1 MFAATSFLALAMSIK
16 LYSSTALGCLAHV
29 RHGRGIRGQRRPR
42 LSRSVTFY
50 QTARFR
56 FYQTC
61 HSEERSDEESAA
73 HLRLARKRF
82 LTSFGM
88 TTMKTL
94 MNRKVVLN

>member
-1 MFAATSFLALAMSIK
+1 MDAEYVVRDALV
-16 LYSSTALGCLAHV
+16 CPV
-29 RHGRGIRGQRRPR
+29 RFR
-42 LSRSVTFY
+42 FY

-73 HLRLARKRF
+73 PLLLRKTRF

-88 TTMKTL
+88 TTINSGMT
-94 MNRKVVLN
+94 NN

>member
-1 MFAATSFLALAMSIK
+1 MDAEYVARDAIVCPARFRF
-16 LYSSTALGCLAHV
+16 YQTA
-29 RHGRGIRGQRRPR
+29 RFR
-42 LSRSVTFY
+42 FY

-73 HLRLARKRF
+73 PLRLARNRF

-88 TTMKTL
+88 KTI
-94 MNRKVVLN
+94 NSE